1 MITMGL
7 DIGSTSSKAVI
18 LRDGEEVLARQL
30 VNLGTGTTGPEQVYT
45 LALEEAGVRRD
56 QLDYLMVTGYG
67 RLTFPGADAQISEVS
82 CHGRGVAWLL
92 PGTRTI
98 IDIGGQ
104 DIKALQVNSQ
114 GRLSNFVMNDKC
126 AAGTGRFLDVMA
138 RVLDVPVTSL
148 EALSAQSSHPVD
160 ISNICTVFAE
170 SEVISHLSAGA
181 AICDIVAGIHYSVAR
196 RVASLAM
203 RIGVIEPVA
212 MSGGVALNSGVV
224 NAVSEELHC
233 PVHTHKDSQLAGAY
247 GAALIGWER
256 ICTITSK

>member
-18 LRDGEEVLARQL
+18 LKDGQEVLARQL
-30 VNLGTGTTGPEQVYT
+30 IGLGTGTAGPDQVYT
-45 LALEEAGVRRD
+45 LALEEAGIRRSD
-56 QLDYLMVTGYG
+56 LDHLMVTGYG
-67 RLTFPGADAQISEVS
+67 RLTFPEADDQISEVS

-104 DIKALQVNSQ
+104 DIKALQVNGQ
-114 GRLSNFVMNDKC
+114 GRLTNFVMNDKC

-148 EALSAQSSHPVD
+148 ETLSAQSTHPAN

-170 SEVISHLSAGA
+170 SEVISHLSAGI
-181 AICDIVAGIHYSVAR
+181 AICDIVAGIHDSVAR
-196 RVASLAM
+196 RAASLAM
-203 RIGVIEPVA
+203 RIGVMGPVA
-212 MSGGVALNSGVV
+212 MSGGVALNGGVV
-224 NAVSEELHC
+224 SAVSKELRC
-233 PVHTHKDSQLAGAY
+233 PIQTHKDAQLAGAY
-247 GAALIGWER
+247 GAALLGWER
-256 ICTITSK
+256 LVAKRSQ